1 MTSFVDEV
9 FSFYGRIITENLVI
23 EFCSFELG
31 NVDFTAIFAS
41 AAQQISTSATNFIK
55 YFPYHRL

>member
-1 MTSFVDEV
+1 MRFFHFMNELSPK
-9 FSFYGRIITENLVI
+9 NLVI
-23 EFCSFELG
+23 KFCSFELG